1 MRRSLV
7 VLAAVTVAAS
17 ALAACGDDGDD
28 SGGSADSEPDRGS
41 GEAPVALDG
50 EVTDKGT
57 EDVTGGGEV
66 ALDADDF
73 YFDATFLEATPGDTL
88 AVAVANEGD
97 ATHTFTID
105 SLQIDEEI
113 QPGSSAAV
121 EVTVPESGALNFYC
135 RFHRGRGMQGAVF
148 TQEGQ
153 SPEGSDAPAD
163 TAPPGGIGY

>member
-28 SGGSADSEPDRGS
+28 SSGSEPGSGSAR
-41 GEAPVALDG
+41 APVALDG

-66 ALDADDF
+66 ELEADDF
-73 YFDATFLEATPGDTL
+73 YFEATFLEATPGDTL
-88 AVAVANEGD
+88 AVAVTNEGD

-121 EVTVPESGALNFYC
+121 EVTVPDSGALNFYC

-153 SPEGSDAPAD
+153 SPAGSDAPAD
-163 TAPPGGIGY
+163 TAPAGGIGY